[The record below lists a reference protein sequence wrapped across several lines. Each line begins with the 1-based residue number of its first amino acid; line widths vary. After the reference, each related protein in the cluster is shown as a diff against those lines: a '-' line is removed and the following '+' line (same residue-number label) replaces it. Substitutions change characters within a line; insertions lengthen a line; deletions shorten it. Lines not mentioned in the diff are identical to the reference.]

1 MKLKHLRNLLV
12 IPIFFS
18 LSCTAYKQVP
28 YFQDLRRDTLINE
41 KINNFSPFTLQPG
54 DLLGIYVTSLNR
66 GADLIF
72 NYNLV
77 PEKGTIPGI
86 AHGDVV
92 GYLVDKD
99 GYINLPLIGLVN
111 VAGNSTNDLSKA
123 LEAKLQS
130 YLSKPT
136 VNVRLLNFKISVMG
150 DVKNPGSFTI
160 QNEKVTLAEALSLAG
175 DLNSTGIR
183 NNVLLVRE
191 IDGKRQYVTFDM
203 TSKKIFNSDYYYL
216 KNNDLIYVTPNRS
229 RAFVEDAITTKISLL
244 ISALSILV
252 LVFKK

>member
-66 GADLIF
+66 DADLIF